1 MQNKLE
7 YTRDAFPA
15 AKKLQSFER
24 YLMFGPNHIL
34 LTLGAMTNV
43 PLVTKMS
50 VGGF

>member
-1 MQNKLE
+1 MPSRQQKI
-7 YTRDAFPA
+7 
-15 AKKLQSFER
+15 AKSFER
-24 YLMFGPNHIL
+24 YLMFEPNHIL